1 MYLQWF
7 AGFVMLR
14 VAEDSA
20 LIFSFAFLCFPQ
32 TEFFFKGC
40 SDWSGKYSS
49 FDGFRQGQTKF
60 ATAQPRPTL
69 QPQKIFPHTPL
80 QTHQESANVCYKR
93 EVK

>member
-60 ATAQPRPTL
+60 ATAQPCPYPPTTEN
-69 QPQKIFPHTPL
+69 FTTYPL
-80 QTHQESANVCYKR
+80 ANPSRKC
-93 EVK
+93 